1 MILTLDLDDAGLA
14 RRILWVKFPETPS
27 FYRQNFH
34 GSVGD
39 GVGDGVSD
47 GSGDGVTDGVGD
59 GVSDDG

>member
-34 GSVGD
+34 GFAGD

-47 GSGDGVTDGVGD
+47 GG
-59 GVSDDG
+59 